1 MQSFDNRE
9 MRNVF
14 EPMKISTKSVLL
26 AALLLF
32 VLGLILLAVN
42 CQSVDLAQA
51 VASSP
56 ETTNAPFAI
65 SQTQRS
71 H

>member
-14 EPMKISTKSVLL
+14 ESMKTSTKLALLAGVLL
-26 AALLLF
+26 FL
-32 VLGLILLAVN
+32 VGLTLLAMN
-42 CQSVDLAQA
+42 GQYVDVEQA

-56 ETTNAPFAI
+56 ETPNAPFAS

>member
-1 MQSFDNRE
+1 MQSFENRE

-14 EPMKISTKSVLL
+14 EPMKMSTKLVLL

-32 VLGLILLAVN
+32 VVGLALLAVN
-42 CQSVDLAQA
+42 GQYVDVEQA